1 MWACF
6 VGQYIQVF
14 RFLLSR
20 AHVGVRLKT
29 NPPDARHAGTR
40 SLYARFRTQS
50 NRQHTRFSTG
60 QKNNGRGWRVKC
72 EDVEKR

>member
-1 MWACF
+1 
-6 VGQYIQVF
+6 
-14 RFLLSR
+14 
-20 AHVGVRLKT
+20 VRLKT